1 MGQYIV
7 QFGSNWDGGIQER
20 DAATRFI
27 KEIDKKAH
35 VMAKKMGNRVVIIKL
50 EDDGDEE
57 IEIFSCPQRDLFQKY
72 GHPAKQ
78 ALQDAVK
85 KHL

>member
-1 MGQYIV
+1 
-7 QFGSNWDGGIQER
+7 
-20 DAATRFI
+20 
-27 KEIDKKAH
+27 
-35 VMAKKMGNRVVIIKL
+35 MAKKMGNRVVIIKL
-50 EDDGDEE
+50 EDDSDEE